1 MDTTRFRL
9 MLLQGVV
16 DPCFAS
22 CYHKKDSKAP
32 DYTPMANASAEAAQ
46 ISAQLGREQ
55 MAQAQAQYDR
65 EMAVTQPVIDAQLGL
80 MKQQQQQGDDY
91 YNYMVSRQ
99 RPVEDALNNE
109 AMHYNSAQDDA
120 ERRLITGSDA
130 DVYAA
135 RQGDID
141 NQVGTA
147 LADVRSGQANTTN
160 QMIRQAMRYGW
171 SPDKLAQMAGSQG
184 MTMASQ
190 QAAAANAARNTGI
203 ANTRGLMMQD
213 RQMRQADLAREWG
226 KKMDVAGLYRGLTG
240 ASQGAYGLSLGA
252 GNNAVGNS
260 MTPANQ
266 LLGANQA
273 AAGTI
278 MQGKGLQIQGLG
290 SILNSET
297 GIYNTKQQSSGNGL
311 GTALGLAG
319 GVVSKLAF
327 SDRRVKENVVL
338 VGEYANGLPAYE
350 FNYIGDPVRYRGVM
364 AQDVEAAFPEAVVR
378 TEGGIM
384 AVNYSRLGLSMERV

>member
-9 MLLQGVV
+9 MLLQGVA

-55 MAQAQAQYDR
+55 MAQAKAQYDR

-190 QAAAANAARNTGI
+190 QAAAANAARNAGI

-290 SILNSET
+290 NILNSQT
-297 GIYNTKQQSSGNGL
+297 SVYNTKAQNSGSGI
-311 GTALGLAG
+311 GSAVGAIG
-319 GVVSKLAF
+319 SMAAAF
-327 SDRRVKENVVL
+327 MSDRRLKENITVV
-338 VGEYANGLPAYE
+338 GQYKNGLTKYE
-350 FNYIGDPVRYRGVM
+350 FNYIGDSKRYRGVM
-364 AQDVEAAFPEAVVR
+364 ADEVELAYPEAVVVDGNGVR
-378 TEGGIM
+378 MVRYDLLGI
-384 AVNYSRLGLSMERV
+384 SMERV